1 VDRSEKLVETATL
14 KEVPIMLNL
23 RRAAIPSDE
32 DLIRWSLDNPGY
44 RFEYVNGEITIVSP
58 TGDSQ

>member
-1 VDRSEKLVETATL
+1 
-14 KEVPIMLNL
+14 MLNL